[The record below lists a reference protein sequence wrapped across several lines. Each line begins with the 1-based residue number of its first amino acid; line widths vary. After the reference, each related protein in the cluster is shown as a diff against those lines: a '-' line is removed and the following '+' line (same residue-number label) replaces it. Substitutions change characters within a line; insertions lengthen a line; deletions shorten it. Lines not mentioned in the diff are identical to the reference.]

1 MLGDKLR
8 GLLKKGDSEP
18 APAREAASG
27 RRVLVMGLDCAEPS
41 LLFTRWRESLPVLS
55 GLMARGTW
63 GRMVSTIP
71 AITVPAW
78 ASMLSSKDPG
88 QLGLYGFHNRVDH
101 TYRPLAIANATSLRE
116 PMLGDILTR
125 AGKSVALVGV
135 PPSYP
140 PRPVGGVAVGCFL
153 TPGTDKP
160 FTWPPELSAEIK
172 AELGE
177 YLVDVPNFRSE
188 DKGRLIA
195 NLARMTDQHFAL
207 IAKLQGMRAWDFFM
221 FVEIGVDRAH
231 HGLWKFQDPTH
242 PKYTPGNPY
251 ENAILDYYR
260 LVDRHLGEVL
270 AKAGEDTVVWVVSD
284 HGAKAMQGGFC
295 LNEWLIQ
302 KGYLVVKERPGALT
316 PLDKCEV
323 DWARTKV
330 WGGGGYYGRLF
341 FNVKGREPAGVIA
354 PGEYEALR
362 DQLVAEL
369 QALADHEGRPM
380 GNRAFKPQELYRA
393 CRGVPPDLIV
403 YFGDLGWRAVGSLG
417 HEGLYTFENDTGPD
431 DANHAQEGLFI
442 HMDPRRPGRGE
453 VEPLPIYDLAPS
465 FLSALGLA
473 VPPDMIGKPADFSR

>member
-1 MLGDKLR
+1 MLGEKPQGPR
-8 GLLKKGDSEP
+8 SPGS
-18 APAREAASG
+18 

-41 LLFTRWRESLPVLS
+41 LVFERWRGELPTLA

-63 GRMVSTIP
+63 GRMVSTVP

-88 QLGLYGFHNRVDH
+88 QLGLYGFHNRADH
-101 TYRPLAIANATSLRE
+101 TYRPLSIATAASLKE

-125 AGKSVALVGV
+125 AGKSVGLVGV

-140 PRPVGGVAVGCFL
+140 PRPVNGVMVGCFL
-153 TPGTDKP
+153 TPGTEKP
-160 FTWPPELSAEIK
+160 FTWPPQLSAEIK
-172 AELGE
+172 AKIGE
-177 YLVDVPNFRSE
+177 YLVDVPHFRSE
-188 DKGRLIA
+188 NKDELIA

-207 IAKLQGMRAWDFFM
+207 IRMLLARQAWDFFM

-231 HGLWKFQDPTH
+231 HGLWKFQDPSH
-242 PKYTPGNPY
+242 PKHVAGNPY
-251 ENAILDYYR
+251 QHAILDYYR
-260 LVDRHLGEVL
+260 LLDARLAEVL
-270 AKAGEDTVVWVVSD
+270 ALAGDDTVVWVVSD

-295 LNEWLIQ
+295 LNQWLADE
-302 KGYLVVKERPGALT
+302 GYLALKERPAALT

-323 DWARTKV
+323 DWPRTRI

-341 FNVKGREPAGVIA
+341 FNLKGREPAGVVE

-362 DQLVAEL
+362 QEV
-369 QALADHEGRPM
+369 QAKLESLADHQGRPL

-403 YFGDLGWRAVGSLG
+403 YFGGLSWRAVGSLG
-417 HEGLYTFENDTGPD
+417 HNSWYTLDNDTGPD

-442 HMDPRRPGRGE
+442 HCDPQRPGRGE
-453 VEPLPIYDLAPS
+453 VERLSIYDLAPA
-465 FLSALGLA
+465 FLRPLGVA
-473 VPPDMIGKPADFSR
+473 PPPDMIGQAPDFA